1 MSLPSAT
8 TPIGE
13 TLAINV
19 TVNGTPQSLN
29 VEPRRS
35 LADFIREDIGLT
47 GTHLGCEH
55 GVCGACT
62 ILLDG
67 EPSRACLMLAVQAD
81 GADVVTIEGLADNDG
96 TLHPVQQ
103 AMYEAMSF
111 QCAFCSPGFLMST
124 VALLRDNPNP
134 SEADIREE
142 LSGNLCRCTGY
153 QSIVDGVETAVS
165 LLAGNG
171 TGINAGGESA

>member
-1 MSLPSAT
+1 MSLPSVNA
-8 TPIGE
+8 PLGQKLSINV
-13 TLAINV
+13 AIN
-19 TVNGTPQSLN
+19 GTSHALDI
-29 VEPRRS
+29 EARRS
-35 LADFIREDIGLT
+35 LADVIREDVGLT

-62 ILLDG
+62 VLVDG
-67 EPSRACLMLAVQAD
+67 EPSRSCLMLGVQAD
-81 GADVVTIEGLADNDG
+81 GTDIVTIEGLADDDG

-103 AMYEAMSF
+103 AMFEAMSF

-134 SEADIREE
+134 TEVEIREE

-153 QSIVDGVETAVS
+153 QSIIDGVETAVT
-165 LLAGNG
+165 LM
-171 TGINAGGESA
+171 GGSS